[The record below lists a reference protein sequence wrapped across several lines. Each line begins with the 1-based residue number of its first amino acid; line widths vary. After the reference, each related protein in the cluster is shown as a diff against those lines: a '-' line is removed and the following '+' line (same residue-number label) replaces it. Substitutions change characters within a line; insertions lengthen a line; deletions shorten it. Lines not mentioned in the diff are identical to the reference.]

1 MPETHAKLSPRFEFF
16 LERLLSGDSLPRAQ
30 LATNAM
36 LAASPPPD
44 EEERDDLQQKVTEL
58 EGRVC
63 SYQRLAQKMKYG
75 DALDVDP
82 TPDDDDKTVLHHV
95 ALALGFTSPR
105 TTNLFSVLRS
115 IDRKSEERVD
125 LKVKLNKL
133 TPTATAETWRHA
145 CNEAKDEVW
154 DLKSQLA
161 AIYEAHEY
169 EQDASR
175 LPEIARALDIYP
187 SSSMIIG
194 KTPPLVEQI
203 LDAIGSLKDA
213 NARLSQTAAATEL
226 QGARENEALDGG
238 SKDKEPWLQ
247 CPEFNNNNGPC
258 CGSLNAHSCV
268 GCPRQET
275 EEDEDLFPETLVDS
289 CVTRDPLEVALENA
303 QAVNDDL
310 TAKLFTA
317 MKRIEKL
324 EQVLD
329 DSRPF

>member
-1 MPETHAKLSPRFEFF
+1 MSKQDDAFVSLLRSGCSLREAV
-16 LERLLSGDSLPRAQ
+16 ERTVAP
-30 LATNAM
+30 TT
-36 LAASPPPD
+36 
-44 EEERDDLQQKVTEL
+44 EE
-58 EGRVC
+58 
-63 SYQRLAQKMKYG
+63 
-75 DALDVDP
+75 
-82 TPDDDDKTVLHHV
+82 DDKTVLHHV

-115 IDRKSEERVD
+115 IDRESDDLVE

-145 CNEAKDEVW
+145 CNEAKDEVR
-154 DLKSQLA
+154 DLESQLA
-161 AIYEAHEY
+161 AIRKD

-175 LPEIARALDIYP
+175 IPEIARALDLDP
-187 SSSMIIG
+187 T
-194 KTPPLVEQI
+194 KPLAEQI

-213 NARLSQTAAATEL
+213 NARLSQPGKAAEL

-247 CPEFNNNNGPC
+247 CPEFNDGNGPC
-258 CGSLNAHSCV
+258 EDSLNARGCV

-275 EEDEDLFPETLVDS
+275 EDEDLFPETLVDS
-289 CVTRDPLEVALENA
+289 CVTRDPLDVALENA